1 MLLNFLLYRP
11 ARSSCLSSLL
21 GHMVSSTLPKGPTP
35 SIARETPV
43 VQPMPEKPSNVIILD
58 LPALWRQDGAKTTVL
73 LKAQFRHRGRR
84 DVGRYGRVPATPPV
98 ASLSISRCK
107 AA

>member
-58 LPALWRQDGAKTTVL
+58 LPALWRQDGEND
-73 LKAQFRHRGRR
+73 HRLAEGA
-84 DVGRYGRVPATPPV
+84 VPAPRSSGRW
-98 ASLSISRCK
+98 SLR
-107 AA
+107 